1 MLHKVIQKIA
11 PLQEEIVNHPLYTHI
26 QGPADLH
33 RFMEHHVF
41 AVWDFMSLLK
51 ALQIKLT
58 GTSLPWVPVGDP
70 EIRYL
75 INEIVLAEETDL
87 DLDGKRRSHFEMYL
101 NAMCDA
107 GASTKEIDEFI
118 HNISQGKPWH
128 QAATSIDLPQSVSSF
143 LRFTFS
149 VIDSNEP
156 HKIAAAFTFGRE
168 DLIPQMFTSLI
179 RSIQRQFPEENLTG
193 FHHYFQRHIEL
204 DDDTHGPLALKMI
217 QELCGNDPQKWEE
230 VTETAL
236 QALELRLT
244 LWNGVLEE
252 IQQAEI
258 PELI

>member
-11 PLQEEIVNHPLYTHI
+11 PLQEEIVTHPLYTHI
-26 QGPADLH
+26 QRPADLH

-118 HNISQGKPWH
+118 IILAKENPGIKPLQASIFHN
-128 QAATSIDLPQSVSSF
+128 
-143 LRFTFS
+143 
-149 VIDSNEP
+149 
-156 HKIAAAFTFGRE
+156 
-168 DLIPQMFTSLI
+168 
-179 RSIQRQFPEENLTG
+179 
-193 FHHYFQRHIEL
+193 
-204 DDDTHGPLALKMI
+204 PLAHS
-217 QELCGNDPQKWEE
+217 C
-230 VTETAL
+230 AL
-236 QALELRLT
+236 LFR
-244 LWNGVLEE
+244 
-252 IQQAEI
+252 
-258 PELI
+258 

>member
-1 MLHKVIQKIA
+1 MIHQVLQKIG
-11 PLQEEIVNHPLYTHI
+11 PLQQEIINHPLYSHI
-26 QGPADLH
+26 QRPADLH

-58 GTSLPWVPVGDP
+58 GTTLPWIPVGDP

-87 DLDGKRRSHFEMYL
+87 DIDGKRRSHFEMYL
-101 NAMCDA
+101 NAMSDA
-107 GASTKEIDEFI
+107 GASTKDIKDFVL
-118 HNISQGKPWH
+118 NISQGKPWY
-128 QAATSIDLPQSVSSF
+128 QAAMNIDLPASVRSF

-217 QELCGNDPQKWEE
+217 HELCGTDAQKWEE
-230 VTETAL
+230 VTETAV
-236 QALELRLT
+236 QALELRMQ
-244 LWNGVLEE
+244 LWNGVLKE
-252 IQQAEI
+252 IQQAET